1 MVLLIPGSSGEASQ
15 KRCPWCW
22 QPCSRQQ
29 HLSSHR
35 GDDVVEALNALAPH
49 TCPQLLE
56 ICEKAGWTEKK
67 NKKKKHSNNWNKN
80 QNFMKHPTDQPHVP
94 PQPFGQLRYTCPA
107 TSILAGQKGWKQEFS
122 RTMSRGVVLESLRDS
137 LYFPVKD
144 ALKHITFQFRTGIAH
159 RNRRPMLVGK
169 WHEAAHRPASYPT
182 HPFWIITKHIFSS
195 FNPVRSK
202 GEKTRF
208 SQEPW
213 GVVLESCL
221 GWLVSSKA
229 YSETHYASIQNRNW
243 T

>member
-1 MVLLIPGSSGEASQ
+1 MLAALFSSTALVISS
-15 KRCPWCW
+15 RRWCGW
-22 QPCSRQQ
+22 STERPCATY
-29 HLSSHR
+29 LSTIAWDLWESWMD
-35 GDDVVEALNALAPH
+35 G
-49 TCPQLLE
+49 
-56 ICEKAGWTEKK
+56 KK